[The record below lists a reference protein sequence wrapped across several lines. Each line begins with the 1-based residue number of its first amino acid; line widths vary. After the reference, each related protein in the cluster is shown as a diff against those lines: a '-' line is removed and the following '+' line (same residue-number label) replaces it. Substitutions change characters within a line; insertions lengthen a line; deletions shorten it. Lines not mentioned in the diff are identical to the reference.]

1 MKNINLRNGQYLP
14 NFGLPKDISFLVWE
28 ENGFLVENISI
39 YTNITFIILSIYV
52 EYCNQFL
59 SGKLLKPKLK
69 THIWFSV
76 ILLQDKQHLICIEI
90 IITLV
95 MSFMLEESEVA
106 GNILQGI
113 RIQYTLYM

>member
-69 THIWFSV
+69 N
-76 ILLQDKQHLICIEI
+76 
-90 IITLV
+90 
-95 MSFMLEESEVA
+95 SFMIFR
-106 GNILQGI
+106 NIYIYKDFERLDI
-113 RIQYTLYM
+113 FLHIYNF

>member
-39 YTNITFIILSIYV
+39 YTNITFIIISIYV

-69 THIWFSV
+69 SSY
-76 ILLQDKQHLICIEI
+76 ILLQVKQHLIWIEI

-113 RIQYTLYM
+113 KIQYTLYM

>member
-69 THIWFSV
+69 NSYMIFRNIYKDV
-76 ILLQDKQHLICIEI
+76 FLI
-90 IITLV
+90 
-95 MSFMLEESEVA
+95 F
-106 GNILQGI
+106 
-113 RIQYTLYM
+113 

>member
-39 YTNITFIILSIYV
+39 YTNITFIIISIYV

-76 ILLQDKQHLICIEI
+76 ILQAKQHLIWIEI
-90 IITLV
+90 IIALV
-95 MSFMLEESEVA
+95 MSFMLKESEVA
-106 GNILQGI
+106 GNILQE
-113 RIQYTLYM
+113 